1 MNNMDPL
8 YQIMI
13 VSRQAEELEKEI
25 HQIHLLN
32 ETNAS
37 RARQSWSFRRERV
50 SSRKLFSKIRLV
62 LLHAFLQKDFNLNN
76 K

>member
-1 MNNMDPL
+1 MSNTDPL

-13 VSRQAEELEKEI
+13 VSRQARELEKEI
-25 HQIHLLN
+25 HQIHLLK
-32 ETNAS
+32 EAKAS
-37 RARQSWSFRRERV
+37 RARQSRSLRRERV
-50 SSRKLFSKIRLV
+50 GSRKLFSKIRLV